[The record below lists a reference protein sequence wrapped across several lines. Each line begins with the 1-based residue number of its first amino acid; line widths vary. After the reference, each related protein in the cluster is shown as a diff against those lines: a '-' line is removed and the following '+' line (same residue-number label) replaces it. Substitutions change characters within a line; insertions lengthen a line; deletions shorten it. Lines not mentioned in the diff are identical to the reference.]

1 MNELKFAGK
10 LVAVDMY
17 NCGTSKISDSTI
29 AEELLRQ
36 GCINNKMQLKE
47 IICTREEDVID
58 YSLFAVCAL
67 GHVSMHIYPELG
79 YIAADILS
87 CNDEANLMG
96 MSKYLREAFLCDKI
110 KTTII
115 NRGDFGNSQD
125 MKPNKRSA
133 TTLMR
138 RTKNFGGKIK
148 KVMLKP
154 RSM

>member
-1 MNELKFAGK
+1 MNEIKFAGK
-10 LVAVDMY
+10 LMAIDMY
-17 NCGTSKISDSTI
+17 NCGTSKIIDSKI
-29 AEELLRQ
+29 ATEILEK
-36 GCINNKMQLKE
+36 GCIQYNMQAKE
-47 IICTREEDVID
+47 IILSREEDAVD
-58 YSLFAVCAL
+58 YSLFAACAL
-67 GHVSMHIYPELG
+67 GHVALHIYPELG

-87 CNDEANLMG
+87 CKDDADMPGL
-96 MSKYLREAFLCDKI
+96 SKYLREAFICDKI

-138 RTKNFGGKIK
+138 RTKNLGGKIK

-154 RSM
+154 RSL

>member
-1 MNELKFAGK
+1 MSEIKYAGK
-10 LVAVDMY
+10 LMAIDMY
-17 NCGTSKISDSTI
+17 NCGVSKISDSKI
-29 AEELLRQ
+29 ATELLEQ
-36 GCINNKMQLKE
+36 GCIKCNMNAKE
-47 IICTREEDVID
+47 VICTREDDAID

-67 GHVSMHIYPELG
+67 GHVALHIYPELG

-87 CNDEANLMG
+87 CNENADMPA

-110 KTTII
+110 KTTIV

-133 TTLMR
+133 TTLLR

-148 KVMLKP
+148 KVMLRP

>member
-1 MNELKFAGK
+1 MSELKYAGK
-10 LVAVDMY
+10 LIAIDMY
-17 NCGTSKISDSTI
+17 NCGTSKISDSNV
-29 AEELLRQ
+29 AEDLLRE
-36 GCINNKMQLKE
+36 GCIKNNMQIKE
-47 IICTREEDVID
+47 IIGAREDDAED

-67 GHVSMHIYPELG
+67 GHVTLHIYPELG

-87 CNDEANLMG
+87 CKDDVDLMG

-110 KTTII
+110 KTTIVD
-115 NRGDFGNSQD
+115 RGDFGNSQD

-133 TTLMR
+133 TTWMR
-138 RTKNFGGKIK
+138 RTQNLGGKIK